1 MQHQP
6 RMPTNASF
14 SKQQILICIGT
25 VSSQE
30 VILRR
35 TMTLPTRSP
44 MMTCETKWMILWS
57 RDIDLG
63 YTIVTGNG
71 VRPESGGSLHT

>member
-1 MQHQP
+1 
-6 RMPTNASF
+6 
-14 SKQQILICIGT
+14 
-25 VSSQE
+25 
-30 VILRR
+30 
-35 TMTLPTRSP
+35 MTLPTRSP